1 MTYGQF
7 IAGMLSLV
15 ATAVTPLAAQDT
27 LRLDQLQAFTQRRDP
42 RARQLDLLSAQS
54 AQRLRGLTT
63 ERLPQL
69 SLSGEA
75 THQSDVTTIPLITPT
90 GAPPRPPKDRW
101 QAVATLQ
108 QMLYDGGSASGRRAV
123 ERARLAESRE
133 SVRVARYRLRAEV
146 DEAFFS
152 AFLLQERE
160 QELDA
165 LEEDLTTRLGVMR
178 ARVRE
183 GAALRGDVAA
193 IEAEQL
199 RTQQLVAEVRGGR
212 RASLATLAVL
222 TGIPVSEQ
230 HVLALPELGAIVT
243 RTRAAADAGGVRDR
257 PEFSQFARARE
268 RIGREAEL
276 TAIERRPR
284 LYVFGQGGYGRPGLD
299 QFNTKPDEF
308 WIAGVR
314 MEWRLWNWG
323 ADRRQRD
330 ALRLQQRIVQT
341 EEEALADALTRAV
354 QGDLENMARLD
365 TALAIDAKI
374 IALRMSVERQAR
386 SQFDEGAITA
396 TDYVEVRT
404 DLLEARL
411 DRERH
416 RVELARSRA
425 RYLTTL
431 GVASTGAGARP

>member
-1 MTYGQF
+1 MKYGHLLASTLAVAAIAMT
-7 IAGMLSLV
+7 SL
-15 ATAVTPLAAQDT
+15 PLAAQDT
-27 LRLDQLQAFTQRRDP
+27 LRLDQLQASAQRRDP
-42 RARQLDLLSAQS
+42 RGRQLDLLSAQT

-63 ERLPQL
+63 ERFPQL

-75 THQSDVTTIPLITPT
+75 THQSDVTAVPITTPT
-90 GAPPRPPKDRW
+90 GAPPQPPKDRW
-101 QAVATLQ
+101 QAVATIQ
-108 QMLYDGGSASGRRAV
+108 QMLYDGGSVSGRRAV

-133 SVRVARYRLRAEV
+133 SVRVVQYRLRAEV
-146 DEAFFS
+146 DAAFFS
-152 AFLLQERE
+152 AFLLQERG

-165 LEEDLTTRLGVMR
+165 LAEDLGTRLGVMR

-193 IEAEQL
+193 IDAEQL
-199 RTQQLVAEVRGGR
+199 RTQQLVAEVRAGR
-212 RASLATLAVL
+212 RAALAMLTEL
-222 TGIPVSEQ
+222 TGLPVSEQ
-230 HVLALPELGAIVT
+230 HVLVLPDLGAVVT
-243 RTRAAADAGGVRDR
+243 RTRAAADAGDVRDR

-268 RIGREAEL
+268 RIGREAAL
-276 TAIERRPR
+276 TAVERRPR

-299 QFNTKPDEF
+299 QFNTEPDEF

-341 EEEALADALTRAV
+341 EENALADALTRSV
-354 QGDLENMARLD
+354 QGDLENMTRLD
-365 TALAIDAKI
+365 TALAIDARI
-374 IALRMSVERQAR
+374 IALRFQVERQAR

-396 TDYVEVRT
+396 TEYVEVRT

-416 RVELARSRA
+416 RVELVQSRA

-431 GVASTGAGARP
+431 GVVAETRP